1 MEDDLLAFP
10 VGRDVECAFVGT
22 YGTVFHG
29 NQWRVALDAVAGT
42 YIERMAIAFH
52 FPVGRHFDVAPSAYI
67 VAFFKEVH
75 RALVRTGNKLKLP
88 GTVQRLKIFR
98 LTLVVLHCFLF
109 GGVGHEGGGRR
120 QTVDVQHIKVFPIVV
135 RVRIFV
141 GSYGGFRF
149 LGVARLVHGC
159 TVVLCKCA

>member
-1 MEDDLLAFP
+1 MLAFP

-52 FPVGRHFDVAPSAYI
+52 FPVGGHFDVAPSAYI

-109 GGVGHEGGGRR
+109 GGVGHEGGGA
-120 QTVDVQHIKVFPIVV
+120 D
-135 RVRIFV
+135 
-141 GSYGGFRF
+141 G
-149 LGVARLVHGC
+149 
-159 TVVLCKCA
+159 